1 MHNNTNRQGYRRG
14 RPDWFLCPVRSPASL
29 NPPSLHKPSF
39 TALFQPPRSNHTC
52 APPTHRTN
60 TTQQTHSKNNRQGHG
75 CCRHRLVPVP
85 SAHPG
90 PRGALRGLIP
100 SGKQVGLK
108 TRVCALC
115 VRWCTCV
122 GRQCMAS
129 WITGGPLWPLSQWR
143 QVRLK
148 NKSVC
153 SFPCVLVGS
162 EKQMLNY
169 KGLFVASFLVEN
181 K

>member
-108 TRVCALC
+108 
-115 VRWCTCV
+115 
-122 GRQCMAS
+122 
-129 WITGGPLWPLSQWR
+129 
-143 QVRLK
+143 

-153 SFPCVLVGS
+153 SLCALVHMCWSAVHGI
-162 EKQMLNY
+162 LDH
-169 KGLFVASFLVEN
+169 GGPFVASFPVETGET
-181 K
+181 KKQECVLFSVCVGWK